1 MSSYKLRSR
10 STEGQTLRDMSED
23 SGESHGPGPA
33 QGEEKSRRQTRSR
46 KKMRPT
52 LGEVKSAID
61 MNAGEIVKCY
71 NR

>member
-46 KKMRPT
+46 KKMRP
-52 LGEVKSAID
+52 LGEVKSAVD
-61 MNAGEIVKCY
+61 MDAGEIFKCY
-71 NR
+71 NW